1 MRDGSIVAATI
12 IATDITEHK
21 RVEEEIRLQSE
32 MMKNM
37 AEAIYL
43 IRASDGVIVY
53 TNPAF
58 ERLFGYDP
66 GEMVGKHV
74 SVVNAPTE
82 ESPEERAKEITAALD
97 TTGVWRGEILNIRKD
112 GTPFWCCANVS
123 TFDHPAHGIVWVTY
137 HTDITERKRAEEQ
150 LKALNESLEQR
161 VAERTAVAEERAQEL
176 GRSNAELEDFT
187 YVVSHDLKEPL
198 RGIEAFSAFLAEDYG
213 DKLDEQGQ
221 RYISVLRQSAVGM
234 KDLIEDLLRLS
245 RIGRGRHEYATVA
258 VESLLTDVRRDLGFA
273 LKEKEVDLRVQPGL
287 PTITCQ
293 SARLKQVFDNLISNA
308 IKFNDKPHPVVEIA
322 CHDDDGVYSF
332 SVRDNGMGVD
342 EKYHEKIFQIFQRLG
357 RREEYEG
364 TGAGLTICKKIV
376 ETHGGKIWVES
387 KVGQGSTFSF
397 TIPKAIQRSRRRRG
411 KQDGQRTR
419 SG

>member
-1 MRDGSIVAATI
+1 
-12 IATDITEHK
+12 
-21 RVEEEIRLQSE
+21 
-32 MMKNM
+32 
-37 AEAIYL
+37 
-43 IRASDGVIVY
+43 
-53 TNPAF
+53 
-58 ERLFGYDP
+58 
-66 GEMVGKHV
+66 
-74 SVVNAPTE
+74 
-82 ESPEERAKEITAALD
+82 
-97 TTGVWRGEILNIRKD
+97 
-112 GTPFWCCANVS
+112 
-123 TFDHPAHGIVWVTY
+123 
-137 HTDITERKRAEEQ
+137 
-150 LKALNESLEQR
+150 

-198 RGIEAFSAFLAEDYG
+198 RGIEAFSGFLAEDYG

-322 CHDDDGVYSF
+322 CHEDDGVYSF
-332 SVRDNGMGVD
+332 SVRDNGIGVD

-376 ETHGGKIWVES
+376 EAHGGKIWVES

-411 KQDGQRTR
+411 KQDGQRTGSR
-419 SG
+419 